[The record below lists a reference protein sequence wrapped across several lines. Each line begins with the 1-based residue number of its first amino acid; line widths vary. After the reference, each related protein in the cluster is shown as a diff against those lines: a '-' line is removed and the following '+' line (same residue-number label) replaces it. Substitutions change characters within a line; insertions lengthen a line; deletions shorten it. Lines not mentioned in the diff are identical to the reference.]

1 MSHTNQDIFKRY
13 HFDRTRLMDIL
24 WDIQRRDNFIS
35 TSNIEDIAQHLMLS
49 VDDVKETLSFYHFFL
64 DKPFGKHHIYLSN
77 TVIAKMNGYFDVKKA
92 LENETN
98 CKFNSV
104 DKTQTFGLADANCI
118 GLSDQEP
125 AMMVDEVVFT
135 QLTPEKVKNIITQLK
150 KGKSAEEIANPKNF
164 ASNTLDYVNAIVDSN
179 IRTTSCVLFKA
190 DRDYKQI
197 LTSLLTTNIPEEV
210 IETIVQSNL
219 KGRGGAG
226 FPTGLKWKL
235 GREAQGEEKYIICN
249 ADEGEPGTFKDRVLL
264 TESPK
269 DVLLGMIA
277 AAYAIGSEHGI
288 IYLRAEYWYLK
299 AFLQQQIQDFRDI
312 GLLGNNILSTP
323 LNFDIRIQMG
333 AGAYVCGDET
343 ALIESC
349 EGKRGTPRVKPPY
362 PIQQGYLGMPT
373 SVNNVET
380 LACASRIIEEGATWY
395 NRLGTNESTG
405 TRLLS
410 VSGDCTQAGIYEI
423 EWGTSLNT
431 VLKLT
436 GAVNA
441 NYVQIS
447 GPAGDSLSVEKEG
460 SRVFCYSDL
469 SCNGSLMIFDHSR
482 NILNIV
488 NDYAEFFV
496 EESCGICVPCR
507 AGGVEL
513 KNKMQRIID
522 GRATQQ
528 DIDEIKQW
536 SKLLK
541 GTSRC
546 GLGTAMPNPILAT
559 LKKFPDI
566 YHERITVQKGPL
578 LASFDMKKAMSA
590 HELAYKN
597 LVHKGAKS

>member
-1 MSHTNQDIFKRY
+1 MSDINQNIFERY
-13 HFDRTRLMDIL
+13 NFDRSRLMDVL
-24 WDIQRRDNFIS
+24 WDFQRRDNYIS
-35 TSNIEDIAQHLMLS
+35 SDNIEDIALCLKLS
-49 VDDVKETLSFYHFFL
+49 VNDVKETLSFYHFFL

-77 TVIAKMNGYFDVKKA
+77 TVIAKMNGYDEVRQA
-92 LENETN
+92 LENETG
-98 CKFNSV
+98 CRFNGV
-104 DKTQTFGLADANCI
+104 DKTQAFGLADANCI

-135 QLTPEKVKNIITQLK
+135 QLTPDKVKNIIEKLQQ
-150 KGKSAEEIANPKNF
+150 GKTAEEIANPKRY
-164 ASNTLDYVNAIVDSN
+164 ASNTLDYVHAIVDSN
-179 IRTTSCVLFKA
+179 IRTASRVLFKPE
-190 DRDYKQI
+190 RNYKQI
-197 LTSLLTTNIPEEV
+197 LNTLITATKPEGV
-210 IETIVQSNL
+210 IETLIESNL

-235 GREAQGEEKYIICN
+235 GREAQGKDKYIICN

-277 AAYAIGSEHGI
+277 AAYAIGSNYGI

-299 AFLQQQIQDFRDI
+299 AFLQQQIQDFRDN
-312 GLLGNNILSTP
+312 GLLGKQILATAFS
-323 LNFDIRIQMG
+323 FDVRIQMG
-333 AGAYVCGDET
+333 AGSYVCGDET

-380 LACASRIIEEGATWY
+380 LACASRIIEEDSAWY
-395 NRLGTNESTG
+395 NQLGTPESTG

-410 VSGDCTQAGIYEI
+410 ISGDCSQMGIYEI
-423 EWGTSLNT
+423 EWGTSLNS
-431 VLKLT
+431 VLNMA

-447 GPAGDSLSVEKEG
+447 GPAGDSLSVEKE
-460 SRVFCYSDL
+460 SERVFCYSDL
-469 SCNGSLMIFDHSR
+469 SCNGSLMIFDHTR
-482 NILNIV
+482 DILNIV
-488 NDYAEFFV
+488 SDYAAFFV

-513 KNKMQRIID
+513 KNKMHRIID
-522 GRATQQ
+522 GKATQL

-536 SKLLK
+536 SKLIK

-546 GLGTAMPNPILAT
+546 GLGTAMPNSILAT
-559 LKKFPDI
+559 LDKFSDI
-566 YHERITVQKGPL
+566 YFEKIMVQKGPL
-578 LASFDMKKAMSA
+578 LASFNREEAMSA
-590 HELAYKN
+590 HELAYDN
-597 LVHKGAKS
+597 LVHKGEE